1 MWTAFK
7 VTLGI
12 VLGLLAVPVIL
23 ALIVAVRISQ

>member
-23 ALIVAVRISQ
+23 ALIVAAHISQ